1 MAEGLLG
8 SPAGLCEVFS
18 RHSRSATLQAVGLRS
33 SAPEDDPQTGFPWRP
48 GLTGT
53 IAGTALADGL
63 TRSLIP
69 GIIEL
74 DANLMRSIPRWI
86 SPTTFARSAISSATR
101 SNCSIAFGRPD
112 IPLVLTVNGRA
123 ELVVQDAAAYQ
134 ALLDRVEA
142 IEGIQR
148 GLADVKAGRTRPAR
162 KVFARL
168 RRTHGIPR

>member
-1 MAEGLLG
+1 M
-8 SPAGLCEVFS
+8 
-18 RHSRSATLQAVGLRS
+18 
-33 SAPEDDPQTGFPWRP
+33 D
-48 GLTGT
+48 LTT
-53 IAGTALADGL
+53 
-63 TRSLIP
+63 SLSH
-69 GIIEL
+69 GIIKF
-74 DANLMRSIPRWI
+74 DANLMRSIPCWI

-112 IPLVLTVNGRA
+112 HPLVLTMNGRA

-168 RRTHGIPR
+168 RRKHGIPR